1 MRLISGPSATVPS
14 GATVVNA
21 YVQFQ
26 ARRATSVATNLT
38 IRGQASDNAATFST
52 AAFNI
57 SSRPRTTSSAQW
69 SPPPWTTVGEAGAN
83 QRTSDL
89 SAVLQEIINR
99 PGWASG
105 NALALI
111 ITGSGKRTA
120 EAFEGAR
127 APVLHIEFTTA

>member
-1 MRLISGPSATVPS
+1 MVGGVGEYLSLV
-14 GATVVNA
+14 
-21 YVQFQ
+21 
-26 ARRATSVATNLT
+26 
-38 IRGQASDNAATFST
+38 
-52 AAFNI
+52 
-57 SSRPRTTSSAQW
+57 
-69 SPPPWTTVGEAGAN
+69 TVGEAGAN
-83 QRTSDL
+83 QRTSNL